1 LEELKGAAAMEVG
14 EEREEELKRIR
25 VPLIPIFIPKFSRP
39 VESRRRRA
47 VDRPAG

>member
-25 VPLIPIFIPKFSRP
+25 VPLILPLLYPKIVARWKP
-39 VESRRRRA
+39 G
-47 VDRPAG
+47 DAGM